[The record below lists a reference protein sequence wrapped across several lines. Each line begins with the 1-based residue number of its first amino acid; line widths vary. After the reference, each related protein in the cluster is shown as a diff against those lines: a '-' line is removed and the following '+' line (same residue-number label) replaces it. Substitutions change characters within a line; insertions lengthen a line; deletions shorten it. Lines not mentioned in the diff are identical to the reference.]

1 MISIDSCAARAF
13 SGSDDREVLVHHVRR
28 SADMIR
34 VFRYRYASST
44 R

>member
-1 MISIDSCAARAF
+1 MVSIDSCTSPAF
-13 SGSDDREVLVHHVRR
+13 SGRDDREVLVHRVRR